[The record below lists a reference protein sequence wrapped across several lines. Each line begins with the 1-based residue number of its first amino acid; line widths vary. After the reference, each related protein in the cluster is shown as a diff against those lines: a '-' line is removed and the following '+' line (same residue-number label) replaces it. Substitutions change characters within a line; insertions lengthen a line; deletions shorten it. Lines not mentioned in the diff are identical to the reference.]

1 MKQFTLNLLENF
13 NKPFVY
19 LENFFK
25 IRALLDTGA
34 DFPVWT
40 VDEIFL
46 KKIGGV
52 KINSNVSFGGFG
64 GKTTGNLYK
73 MKYFQLGDLIFPEM
87 HIVAKKLNLPC
98 QMILSAPMFH
108 DLIYEIDNVH
118 HKLNITISDGKSNI
132 KNLII
137 YNKEGKMYVACSD
150 SDENFKVIVN

>member
-1 MKQFTLNLLENF
+1 MKQFSLNLLENF

-46 KKIGGV
+46 EKIGGV
-52 KINSNVSFGGFG
+52 KINSNISFGGFG
-64 GKTTGNLYK
+64 GKTTGNLYR

-87 HIVAKKLNLPC
+87 HIVAKKLSLPC

-118 HKLNITISDGKSNI
+118 HKLNIAIPDNKSNI

-137 YNKEGKMYVACSD
+137 YDKEGKMYVACTAVN
-150 SDENFKVIVN
+150 EN

>member
-1 MKQFTLNLLENF
+1 MKQFSLNLLENF
-13 NKPFVY
+13 NKPFIY

-40 VDEIFL
+40 VDETFL
-46 KKIGGV
+46 EKIGGV
-52 KINSNVSFGGFG
+52 KINSDISFGGFG
-64 GKTTGNLYK
+64 GQTTGNLYR

-108 DLIYEIDNVH
+108 DLIYEIDNLN
-118 HKLNITISDGKSNI
+118 HKLNITIPDGKSNV
-132 KNLII
+132 KNLVI
-137 YNKEGKMYVACSD
+137 YDKAGKMYVACTD
-150 SDENFKVIVN
+150 SDKNFEIIQ

>member
-1 MKQFTLNLLENF
+1 MKQFSLNLLENF

-40 VDEIFL
+40 VDETFL
-46 KKIGGV
+46 EKISGI

-64 GKTTGNLYK
+64 GQTTGNLYQ

-87 HIVAKKLNLPC
+87 HIVTKKLNLPC

-108 DLIYEIDNVH
+108 DLIYEIDNLN
-118 HKLNITISDGKSNI
+118 HKLNITILEGKSNV
-132 KNLII
+132 KNLVI
-137 YNKEGKMYVACSD
+137 YDKAGKMYIACTD
-150 SDENFKVIVN
+150 SCKNFEIIQ

>member
-1 MKQFTLNLLENF
+1 MKPFSLNLLENF

-40 VDEIFL
+40 IDETFL
-46 KKIGGV
+46 EKIGGV

-64 GKTTGNLYK
+64 GQTTGNLYQ
-73 MKYFQLGDLIFPEM
+73 MKYFQLGNLFFPEM

-108 DLIYEIDNVH
+108 DLIYEIDNLN
-118 HKLNITISDGKSNI
+118 HKLNITIPDGKSSI
-132 KNLII
+132 KNLVI
-137 YNKEGKMYVACSD
+137 YDKAGKMHVACTD
-150 SDENFKVIVN
+150 CDENFEIIR